1 MLKSLV
7 LSPWAVVNVLLTLS
21 SFTVLS
27 HAFIPAFPTNITDGL
42 ATQQQGTLNAFWYP
56 QGTFIDR
63 TRRVAAVSKSDPGIA
78 LASICARLHLSLE
91 TDRI

>member
-1 MLKSLV
+1 MLNFLA
-7 LSPWAVVNVLLTLS
+7 LSPSAVLNVLLTLS

-27 HAFIPAFPTNITDGL
+27 HAFIPAIPTNITDGL
-42 ATQQQGTLNAFWYP
+42 ASQQEGTLNVFWYP

-78 LASICARLHLSLE
+78 LVGRCAGPLIILE